1 MSQNELKLTR
11 DKEGRI
17 DLPLNFGDMKD
28 IHIEHWRT
36 HADPNVEDYSGTRAI
51 AASALSC
58 ISMSM
63 DVELDALK
71 EGASYNSLDSSITW
85 KIGKDETGRNII
97 ESMEIT
103 INVEVPDD
111 LRSEHVKVVKEH
123 MEHASWVP
131 RSLRR
136 GIPIKIIIN
145 ET

>member
-11 DKEGRI
+11 DKKGRI
-17 DLPLNFGDMKD
+17 DLPLDFGDMKD

-36 HADPNVEDYSGTRAI
+36 HVNHNVEDYSGTRAI

-63 DVELDALK
+63 DSELHLLK
-71 EGASYNSLDSSITW
+71 EGASYKALDSSITW

-103 INVEVPDD
+103 LNVKVPDD
-111 LRSEHVKVVKEH
+111 LRSEHEKVVKEH
-123 MEHASWVP
+123 IEHASWIP

-136 GIPIKIIIN
+136 GIPITININ

>member
-1 MSQNELKLTR
+1 MSRNELKLTR
-11 DKEGRI
+11 DTEGRI
-17 DLPLNFGDMKD
+17 DLPFNYGDMKD

-63 DVELDALK
+63 DYELHSLKQGSSYDA
-71 EGASYNSLDSSITW
+71 LDSSIKW
-85 KIGKDETGRNII
+85 KMGKDETGRTII
-97 ESMEIT
+97 ESMEID
-103 INVEVPDD
+103 INVEVPED
-111 LRSEHVKVVKEH
+111 LRSEHDKVVKEH
-123 MEHASWVP
+123 LEHASQMA

-136 GIPIKIIIN
+136 GIPIKINIK